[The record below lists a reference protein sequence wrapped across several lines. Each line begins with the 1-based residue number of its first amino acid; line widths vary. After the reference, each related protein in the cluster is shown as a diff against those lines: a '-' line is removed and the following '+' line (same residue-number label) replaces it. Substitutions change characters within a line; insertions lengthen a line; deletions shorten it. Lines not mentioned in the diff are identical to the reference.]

1 MQYCLHLAFQ
11 IVLTHGIRVSFT
23 LLDVQIESCVFL
35 PKSLVF
41 ETACMT
47 LSIYAKLI
55 LLYVIVDCWLL
66 CFIYC
71 IELKSASK
79 KSRCQQGGQ
88 CAARVSG
95 SYRVPIVPPTA
106 YTRTQQL
113 GPQGGATQ
121 PLGRRLFPSQPGIAH
136 IKFLHCNIVHTSV
149 TRGCYTSEA
158 FLPTLPKDILHSKIN
173 SRHQLNY
180 Q

>member
-1 MQYCLHLAFQ
+1 MNIAILMHKN
-11 IVLTHGIRVSFT
+11 TS
-23 LLDVQIESCVFL
+23 
-35 PKSLVF
+35 
-41 ETACMT
+41 M
-47 LSIYAKLI
+47 I
-55 LLYVIVDCWLL
+55 LLCVIVGCCVL
-66 CFIYC
+66 YC

-136 IKFLHCNIVHTSV
+136 IKFLHCHIAHTSV
-149 TRGCYTSEA
+149 TSGSYTSKA
-158 FLPTLPKDILHSKIN
+158 FLPTLLKEILHSKIN
-173 SRHQLNY
+173 SIN
-180 Q
+180 